1 MAAFSYDDP
10 NARVRQMI
18 PLGAQAAGVGTSA
31 KRVFPSDMR
40 IRKVVGVVKTT
51 GTQTAWNAIILNGT
65 NSVGVIA
72 FGTTAAIGM
81 LGTSADCNSTL
92 TAGTLLQISTALEA
106 TGVAEFT
113 AEMHLDPSATIS

>member
-40 IRKVVGVVKTT
+40 LRRVVAVVKAA
-51 GTQTAWNAIILNGT
+51 GTQTAWTANVLNGT
-65 NSVGVIA
+65 ASVGVLS
-72 FGTTAAIGM
+72 FGGTAAIGA
-81 LGTSADCNSTL
+81 LATSGDCNSTL
-92 TAGTLLQISTALEA
+92 TAGTLLQISTIVEA

-113 AEMHLDPSATIS
+113 AEMHIDPNATIS